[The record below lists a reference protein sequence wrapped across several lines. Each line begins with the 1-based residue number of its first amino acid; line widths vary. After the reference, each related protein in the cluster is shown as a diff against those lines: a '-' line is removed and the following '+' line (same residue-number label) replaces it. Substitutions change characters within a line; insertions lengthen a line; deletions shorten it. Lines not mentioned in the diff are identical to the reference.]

1 LWFELLHVFKL
12 EWVLFCDDDQV
23 RADMLQEKLDALS
36 FSKKKSRVR
45 PTPSVDDPSLTQ
57 PLASQSIVA
66 SQFATPS
73 VFEGLGSQGAK
84 AAGTLFS

>member
-1 LWFELLHVFKL
+1 MWFELLHVFKL

-36 FSKKKSRVR
+36 FTKKKSRVR

-66 SQFATPS
+66 
-73 VFEGLGSQGAK
+73 FEGLGSQGAK